1 MDINI
6 GRFLWTSEEKNLVPE
21 DLKDLDTFKI
31 LTVRKI
37 CLDVPRG
44 VALVLVNF
52 AKNNQFGQ
60 KQLIVPLIKND
71 CQALDPVYHLN
82 LLFSRTDAPPDSPAF
97 SFRKKGRLCSVS
109 YRSITARLKS
119 LLSSAGLSPE
129 KYSGTA

>member
-1 MDINI
+1 M
-6 GRFLWTSEEKNLVPE
+6 VPE

-71 CQALDPVYHLN
+71 CQALEGRK
-82 LLFSRTDAPPDSPAF
+82 SR
-97 SFRKKGRLCSVS
+97 
-109 YRSITARLKS
+109 S
-119 LLSSAGLSPE
+119 LLS
-129 KYSGTA
+129 KVQMQ